1 MTATSKVI
9 VITGAN
15 SGIGKETARAL
26 AAQGHTIIMAC
37 RDVARAET
45 ARQDIIATSS
55 NDKVIVLPL
64 DLASFQSIHAFAEAF
79 SSRFDHLDILINNAG
94 LIPFGKEMTADGF
107 EMQIGVNHLGHFLL
121 THLLLPQLKVADHAR
136 IINVASM
143 MHHIGKIDFDSFT
156 GNKPYGLMKA
166 YGQSKLANVLFTREL
181 AQRVKADGIS
191 VFCLHP
197 GGVGTNIAGRGFF
210 RRNLYK
216 LLGGFMSP
224 ARGAKT
230 SVYLATEPGIE
241 HQSGSYFDEFCKV
254 KPGSKLSQDMNL
266 ARRLWEESEKLTA

>member
-1 MTATSKVI
+1 MTATSKII

-15 SGIGKETARAL
+15 SGIGKETARVL

-37 RDVARAET
+37 RDAARAEA
-45 ARQDIIATSS
+45 ARQDIIATSG
-55 NDKVIVLPL
+55 NDKVEVLPL

-79 SSRFDHLDILINNAG
+79 CRRFDHLDILINNAG
-94 LIPFGKEMTADGF
+94 LIPFSKEMTADGF

-121 THLLLPQLKVADHAR
+121 TRLLLPQLKAADHAR

-181 AQRVKADGIS
+181 AQRLKADGIS

-230 SVYLATEPGIE
+230 SIYLATEPGIE
-241 HQSGSYFDEFCKV
+241 NLSGRYFDEFCKV
-254 KPGSKLSQDMNL
+254 KPGSKRSQDMNL